1 MPIGHVVFDLDGT
14 LLDTEAAFLLALQET
29 MDQFLGSSPSIAE
42 LHYTFGMPTDAAL
55 RVLGFKDIPA
65 AHQVWE
71 RKCMEKLGQVCLFDG
86 IPQLVEALLL
96 RGYVLGIVSSSTRRE
111 LRGGQ
116 LRDFYIQEAITFMEH
131 NYAREIT
138 VEELASVCKLNRS
151 YFSKLFKDSMG
162 CPPQEFLI
170 RLRLSK
176 AAELMKTTTQSIGNI
191 STLCGYPN
199 QLHFSRAFKKRYGM
213 SPREWRAQNQELNN
227 R

>member
-96 RGYVLGIVSSSTRRE
+96 RGYVLGIASSESRRE
-111 LRGGQ
+111 YQMVFLPLGLGDCFGTVV
-116 LRDFYIQEAITFMEH
+116 LLED
-131 NYAREIT
+131 T
-138 VEELASVCKLNRS
+138 VEHKPHPDPLL
-151 YFSKLFKDSMG
+151 YYM
-162 CPPQEFLI
+162 
-170 RLRLSK
+170 
-176 AAELMKTTTQSIGNI
+176 
-191 STLCGYPN
+191 
-199 QLHFSRAFKKRYGM
+199 
-213 SPREWRAQNQELNN
+213 
-227 R
+227 

>member
-96 RGYVLGIVSSSTRRE
+96 RGYGPGG
-111 LRGGQ
+111 RGGKVPAGRRRQ
-116 LRDFYIQEAITFMEH
+116 SRG
-131 NYAREIT
+131 RWRW
-138 VEELASVCKLNRS
+138 CWRGRWRS
-151 YFSKLFKDSMG
+151 PY
-162 CPPQEFLI
+162 
-170 RLRLSK
+170 R
-176 AAELMKTTTQSIGNI
+176 
-191 STLCGYPN
+191 CG
-199 QLHFSRAFKKRYGM
+199 RR
-213 SPREWRAQNQELNN
+213 W
-227 R
+227 